1 MESSYSSPSSPRSP
15 TTSPSPSS
23 SSSSPST
30 SCRSID
36 SPSITSTA
44 ATTPS
49 SGPVVDI
56 SSKMDLESV
65 PDAWSLS
72 DRNISSQESA
82 ALNNLTAAHLI
93 HQHISNQSRNVL
105 LQALAAREAATKTSS
120 STFSGN
126 IYQEMTALRAALARS
141 IIANSTKS
149 NASDDD
155 DMKPTPAQQEQFRLQ
170 LQKHQEQYQLQ
181 LMFQAQAQAHA
192 QAQEQKPSSS
202 SGTTNDAD
210 PFGEYDMNK
219 ASPDFSPSKPFLK
232 SASTS
237 SISQTWD
244 LASALQKVTK
254 TPKAKKQSNRPPR
267 ALECFNCKVT
277 QTPLWR
283 RTLDRK
289 HSLCNACGLYYKQY
303 NGHRPLN
310 IRNKPSHS
318 QREVAAPYSLSVAL
332 SPRSSKEAEMS
343 QAVPSSPEVSS
354 PTGSDDDMTQS
365 PSSDTEDHDYSGQHE
380 DSPMS
385 EDASD
390 SVHQDVHSDQS
401 SPQMEWP
408 SHISPSLLT
417 SDAPVSSSIM
427 SPIALPNAFV
437 PPVDPSFSG
446 VPMAPNQKQNQNQS
460 QNQTQ
465 NQKTTPP
472 KSLIFDDNRFQ
483 GLVEHM
489 RPLQMYKFLNVLE
502 KRCHVLRSRLGMP
515 LIASSTF
522 EHAQTSMGTLP
533 TLATEHGS
541 HASSSLPHVE
551 GAIDYPSWLSLVAT
565 VGASSFQQ
573 QQSHDL
579 LASFLQSTDPQY
591 AISGSGTETSDH
603 GSSLSTT
610 LAPSML
616 TVGFPLLSSSMS
628 DTKFWQTSGSAF
640 ATD

>member
-1 MESSYSSPSSPRSP
+1 M
-15 TTSPSPSS
+15 
-23 SSSSPST
+23 
-30 SCRSID
+30 
-36 SPSITSTA
+36 
-44 ATTPS
+44 
-49 SGPVVDI
+49 G
-56 SSKMDLESV
+56 LESV
-65 PDAWSLS
+65 PETWSLS
-72 DRNISSQESA
+72 DRSISSQESA

-105 LQALAAREAATKTSS
+105 LQALAAREAATKSSS

-126 IYQEMTALRAALARS
+126 IYQEMTDVQNLVAYHQQQKQKQQQQQQSTTRPLFSAASSSTSNATSTAALRTALARS

-149 NASDDD
+149 NTNDDD

-192 QAQEQKPSSS
+192 QAQEQQKPPSS

-219 ASPDFSPSKPFLK
+219 ASPVTSPSRPLLK
-232 SASTS
+232 NASTS

-244 LASALQKVTK
+244 LAAALQKVTK
-254 TPKAKKQSNRPPR
+254 TPKPKKQSSRPPR

-318 QREVAAPYSLSVAL
+318 QREAAAPYSLSVAL

-343 QAVPSSPEVSS
+343 QAVPSSPQASS
-354 PTGSDDDMTQS
+354 PTGSDDDMAQS
-365 PSSDTEDHDYSGQHE
+365 PSSDTEDHNFSEQHE

-385 EDASD
+385 EDASN
-390 SVHQDVHSDQS
+390 SVHQDGHSEQS

-417 SDAPVSSSIM
+417 SDASVSSSTM
-427 SPIALPNAFV
+427 SPIALPNAFM
-437 PPVDPSFSG
+437 PSMNSSFSG
-446 VPMAPNQKQNQNQS
+446 VPIAPNQS

-465 NQKTTPP
+465 NQKATPP

-515 LIASSTF
+515 PIASSTF
-522 EHAQTSMGTLP
+522 EHEQTSMGTLP
-533 TLATEHGS
+533 ALATEHGS
-541 HASSSLPHVE
+541 HASSSLPQVE

-565 VGASSFQQ
+565 VGASNFQQ
-573 QQSHDL
+573 QQTHDL

-591 AISGSGTETSDH
+591 TISGSETSDH
-603 GSSLSTT
+603 SSSMSTT

-616 TVGFPLLSSSMS
+616 TAGFPLLSNSMS
-628 DTKFWQTSGSAF
+628 DTKFWQTPGSVAVF

>member
-1 MESSYSSPSSPRSP
+1 MTDVQNLVAYHQQQKQKQQQQQQS
-15 TTSPSPSS
+15 TTRPLFSAASS
-23 SSSSPST
+23 S
-30 SCRSID
+30 
-36 SPSITSTA
+36 TSTA
-44 ATTPS
+44 TS
-49 SGPVVDI
+49 
-56 SSKMDLESV
+56 
-65 PDAWSLS
+65 
-72 DRNISSQESA
+72 
-82 ALNNLTAAHLI
+82 TA
-93 HQHISNQSRNVL
+93 
-105 LQALAAREAATKTSS
+105 
-120 STFSGN
+120 
-126 IYQEMTALRAALARS
+126 ALRAALARS
-141 IIANSTKS
+141 IIASSTKS
-149 NASDDD
+149 NTNDDD

-192 QAQEQKPSSS
+192 QAQEQQKPSSS

-219 ASPDFSPSKPFLK
+219 ASPVSSPSKPILK
-232 SASTS
+232 STSTS

-244 LASALQKVTK
+244 LAAALQKVTK
-254 TPKAKKQSNRPPR
+254 TPKPKKQSNRPPR

-318 QREVAAPYSLSVAL
+318 QREAAAPYSLSVAL
-332 SPRSSKEAEMS
+332 SPKSSKEAEMS
-343 QAVPSSPEVSS
+343 QAVPSSPQVSS

-365 PSSDTEDHDYSGQHE
+365 PSSDTEDHDFSGQHE

-390 SVHQDVHSDQS
+390 SVHQDVHSEQS
-401 SPQMEWP
+401 SPQMELP

-417 SDAPVSSSIM
+417 SDVLVSSSTM
-427 SPIALPNAFV
+427 SPMVLPNAFM
-437 PPVDPSFSG
+437 PPMDSSSG
-446 VPMAPNQKQNQNQS
+446 VSMAPNQS
-460 QNQTQ
+460 QYQTQ
-465 NQKTTPP
+465 NQTATPP

-522 EHAQTSMGTLP
+522 EHEPTSMGALP

-541 HASSSLPHVE
+541 HASSSLPQVE
-551 GAIDYPSWLSLVAT
+551 GAIDYPSWLSLAAT
-565 VGASSFQQ
+565 VGASNFQQ
-573 QQSHDL
+573 QQTHDL

-591 AISGSGTETSDH
+591 TISGSETSDR
-603 GSSLSTT
+603 SSSMSTT

-616 TVGFPLLSSSMS
+616 TAGFPLLSNSMS
-628 DTKFWQTSGSAF
+628 DTKFWQTPGSVAVF

>member
-1 MESSYSSPSSPRSP
+1 M
-15 TTSPSPSS
+15 
-23 SSSSPST
+23 
-30 SCRSID
+30 
-36 SPSITSTA
+36 
-44 ATTPS
+44 
-49 SGPVVDI
+49 G
-56 SSKMDLESV
+56 LESI
-65 PDAWSLS
+65 PETWSLS
-72 DRNISSQESA
+72 DRSISQESA

-93 HQHISNQSRNVL
+93 HQHISNQSRSVL
-105 LQALAAREAATKTSS
+105 LQALAAREAATKSSS

-126 IYQEMTALRAALARS
+126 IYREMTDVQNLMAYRQQQKQKQQQPQQSATRPLFSAASSSTSTATSTAALRAALARG

-149 NASDDD
+149 NTNDDD

-181 LMFQAQAQAHA
+181 LVFQAQAQAHA
-192 QAQEQKPSSS
+192 QAQEQQKSSSS

-219 ASPDFSPSKPFLK
+219 ASPVTSPSKPLLK

-244 LASALQKVTK
+244 LAAALQKVTK
-254 TPKAKKQSNRPPR
+254 MPKPKKQSSRPPR

-318 QREVAAPYSLSVAL
+318 QREATAPYSLSVAL

-343 QAVPSSPEVSS
+343 EAVPSSPQASS
-354 PTGSDDDMTQS
+354 PTGSDDDMAQS
-365 PSSDTEDHDYSGQHE
+365 PSSDTEDHDFSGQHE
-380 DSPMS
+380 DSLMS
-385 EDASD
+385 GSASD
-390 SVHQDVHSDQS
+390 SVHQDGHSDQS
-401 SPQMEWP
+401 SPQIAWP

-417 SDAPVSSSIM
+417 SDASVASSTM
-427 SPIALPNAFV
+427 SPMALPNAFI
-437 PPVDPSFSG
+437 PPMESSFSG
-446 VPMAPNQKQNQNQS
+446 VPNEPIQS

-465 NQKTTPP
+465 NQKATPP

-515 LIASSTF
+515 LIAPSTF
-522 EHAQTSMGTLP
+522 EHEQIPMGTLP
-533 TLATEHGS
+533 ALATEHGS
-541 HASSSLPHVE
+541 HASPSLPQVE
-551 GAIDYPSWLSLVAT
+551 GAIEYPSWLSLAAT
-565 VGASSFQQ
+565 VGVSNFQQ
-573 QQSHDL
+573 QQTHDL

-591 AISGSGTETSDH
+591 TISGSETSDH
-603 GSSLSTT
+603 SSCMSTT

-616 TVGFPLLSSSMS
+616 TAGFPLLSNSMS
-628 DTKFWQTSGSAF
+628 DTKFWQTPGSVAVF

>member
-1 MESSYSSPSSPRSP
+1 
-15 TTSPSPSS
+15 
-23 SSSSPST
+23 
-30 SCRSID
+30 
-36 SPSITSTA
+36 
-44 ATTPS
+44 
-49 SGPVVDI
+49 
-56 SSKMDLESV
+56 MDLESV

-126 IYQEMTALRAALARS
+126 IYQEMTDVQNLVAYHQQQKQKQQQQKQQQQQQQQQQQNATRPLFSATPSSTSTAMSTAALRAALARS

-219 ASPDFSPSKPFLK
+219 ASSDLSPSKPLLK

-244 LASALQKVTK
+244 LTSALQKVTK

-318 QREVAAPYSLSVAL
+318 QREVTAPYSLSVAL

-343 QAVPSSPEVSS
+343 QAVPSSPQVSS
-354 PTGSDDDMTQS
+354 PTGSDDDMAQS

-417 SDAPVSSSIM
+417 SDASVSSSIM

-437 PPVDPSFSG
+437 PPGDPSFSG
-446 VPMAPNQKQNQNQS
+446 VPMAPSQKQNQNQNQNQS

-522 EHAQTSMGTLP
+522 EHAQASMGTLP

-541 HASSSLPHVE
+541 HASSSLPQVE

-591 AISGSGTETSDH
+591 TISGSGTETSDH

-628 DTKFWQTSGSAF
+628 DTKFWQTSDSAF

>member
-1 MESSYSSPSSPRSP
+1 MGLECVP
-15 TTSPSPSS
+15 
-23 SSSSPST
+23 
-30 SCRSID
+30 
-36 SPSITSTA
+36 
-44 ATTPS
+44 
-49 SGPVVDI
+49 
-56 SSKMDLESV
+56 ESV
-65 PDAWSLS
+65 PEIWSLS
-72 DRNISSQESA
+72 DRSISSQESA

-126 IYQEMTALRAALARS
+126 IYQEMTDVQNLVAYHQQQKQKQQQQQSTARPLFSAASSSTSTATSTAALRAALTRS

-149 NASDDD
+149 NTNDDDD

-192 QAQEQKPSSS
+192 QAQEQQKPPSSS
-202 SGTTNDAD
+202 STTNDAD

-219 ASPDFSPSKPFLK
+219 ASPVSSPSKPLK

-244 LASALQKVTK
+244 LATALQKVTK
-254 TPKAKKQSNRPPR
+254 TPKPKKQSSRPPR

-310 IRNKPSHS
+310 IRSKPSHS
-318 QREVAAPYSLSVAL
+318 QREAAAPYSLSMAL

-343 QAVPSSPEVSS
+343 QAVPSSPQVSS

-365 PSSDTEDHDYSGQHE
+365 PSSDTEDNDYSGQQE

-390 SVHQDVHSDQS
+390 SVHQDVHSEQS

-417 SDAPVSSSIM
+417 SDASVSSTM
-427 SPIALPNAFV
+427 SPMALPNASM
-437 PPVDPSFSG
+437 PPMDSSFSG
-446 VPMAPNQKQNQNQS
+446 APVARNQS
-460 QNQTQ
+460 QNLTQ
-465 NQKTTPP
+465 NQKATPP

-541 HASSSLPHVE
+541 HASSLLPQVE
-551 GAIDYPSWLSLVAT
+551 SAIDYPSWLSLAAT

-573 QQSHDL
+573 QQTHDL

-591 AISGSGTETSDH
+591 TISGSGSETSDH
-603 GSSLSTT
+603 GSSMSTT

-616 TVGFPLLSSSMS
+616 TASFPLLSNSMS
-628 DTKFWQTSGSAF
+628 DTKFWQTPGSAAVF